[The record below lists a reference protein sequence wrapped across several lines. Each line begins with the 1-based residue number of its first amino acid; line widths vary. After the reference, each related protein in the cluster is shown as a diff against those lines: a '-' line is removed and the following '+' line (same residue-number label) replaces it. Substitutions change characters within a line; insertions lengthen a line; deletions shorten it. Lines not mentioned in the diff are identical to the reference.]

1 MSNLVIFKM
10 VDERQF
16 KISYAHKNIDL
27 STIIKNTTKKI
38 LFSNDSK
45 QKLFDAGDCIEDHK
59 SIDDSKFYIFP
70 IFYIHADNIET
81 LESWKT
87 HVLNMLNEYQQYF
100 SKNNVAICFC
110 DYYESSSH
118 FVKTIEYFADQFS
131 YNFIAITANK
141 KFKTDKKNLKI
152 IYNDTWIVRFP
163 ARDTILNFKPK
174 KTYINLNRVARQHRC
189 LLIDALIDNNLLKHG
204 YNTWGDV
211 YENFFRYKE
220 QYPHTKIDKVT
231 FDVLDIENLSTIN
244 PNYFVPELQ
253 CSRSFI
259 FLNTETS
266 VAADQMFFSEKV
278 YKPIGI
284 GMPFITL
291 GNPGTL
297 DDLRKR
303 GFVTFSEWFDESYD
317 YDLKIESRI
326 QIIINN
332 IKKMSSL
339 DKNEMLKIRQEMNEV
354 LTHNL
359 NLYKILQNKNYL
371 RENLLLYVK
380 DRS

>member
-1 MSNLVIFKM
+1 MNNQITLKIINDVQFNISHFYQDNDLATFLKNNFHASLFNV
-10 VDERQF
+10 VDDVQTD
-16 KISYAHKNIDL
+16 KNIVQ
-27 STIIKNTTKKI
+27 N
-38 LFSNDSK
+38 
-45 QKLFDAGDCIEDHK
+45 
-59 SIDDSKFYIFP
+59 KFYIFP
-70 IFYIHADNIET
+70 IFYIHADNIEN
-81 LESWKT
+81 LEYWKT
-87 HVLNMLNEYQQYF
+87 KVANFLTEYKTYL
-100 SKNNVAICFC
+100 SKNNIAICLC
-110 DYYESSSH
+110 DYFESSGH
-118 FVKTIEYFADQFS
+118 FVKTTEYFADLFP

-141 KFKTDKKNLKI
+141 KFITDKKNLKV
-152 IYNDTWIVRFP
+152 IYNDTWISRFP
-163 ARDTILNFKPK
+163 ARDTIINFKPK
-174 KTYINLNRVARQHRC
+174 KTYINLNRVARHHRC
-189 LLIDALIDNNLLKHG
+189 LLIDALIDNNLLGHG

-220 QYPHTKIDKVT
+220 KYPHTKIDKVN

-278 YKPIGI
+278 YKPIGL

-303 GFVTFSEWFDESYD
+303 GFETFSEWFDESYD
-317 YDLKIESRI
+317 YDFKIESRI
-326 QIIINN
+326 QIIIDN

-339 DKNEMLKIRQEMNEV
+339 DKRELLKIRQEMNEK

-380 DRS
+380 DKS